1 MSKKEN
7 YYIDNDV
14 FFDEMVEWKN
24 KVIEAESSGEPKPQ
38 DF

>member
-24 KVIEAESSGEPKPQ
+24 KVIEADILRFTVEST
-38 DF
+38 